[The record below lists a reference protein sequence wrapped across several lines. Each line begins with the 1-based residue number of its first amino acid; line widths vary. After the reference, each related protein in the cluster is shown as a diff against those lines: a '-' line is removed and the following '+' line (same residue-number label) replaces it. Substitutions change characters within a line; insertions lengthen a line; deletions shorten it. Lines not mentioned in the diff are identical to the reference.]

1 MSGRWVRVFA
11 ALLVL
16 GAAGFGGS
24 LFLSARPVSVTVAE
38 PEQDVAIRVFGLGT
52 VEARIVSRI
61 GFEVGGAVTELAA
74 DHGDTVAKGEQLAR
88 LYTKEQEAK
97 VARADAG
104 IVKAQAG
111 LKKAHTSADRARTV
125 LAQRQDVN
133 RRQKALVGRNIVS
146 EQTALE
152 AQSEEDIATAELAVA
167 LGEIE
172 VNQAQLADA
181 RAALAYERTLL
192 DYHILTAPFDAV
204 VIERHKEAGSVIKAG
219 DAIYTLI
226 APETVWV
233 LAHIDEGIAGSIEE
247 GQEAEVRL
255 RSLPQRPFKA
265 RVSRIGIESD
275 RGNEERRVWVKCEQC
290 PLRIHLGEQT
300 EVRITVAHLD
310 RALLVPEAAVSDFDG
325 RNGVVWIIE
334 DERLARIGLTFGHRT
349 EDARLEVVGGL
360 PAGAQIVAAITP
372 GLKEG
377 RLARIAKGAKR

>member
-1 MSGRWVRVFA
+1 MSGRWIRVFA

-38 PEQDVAIRVFGLGT
+38 SEQDVAIRVFGLGT
-52 VEARIVSRI
+52 VEARFVSRI
-61 GFEVGGAVTELAA
+61 GFEVGGALTELAA

-88 LYTKEQEAK
+88 LYAKEQEAK

-111 LKKAHTSADRARTV
+111 LKKAHTSVDRARTV

-146 EQTALE
+146 EQTAQE
-152 AQSEEDIATAELAVA
+152 AQSEEDIASAELAVA

-192 DYHILTAPFDAV
+192 DYHVLTAPFDAV

-219 DAIYTLI
+219 DAIYTLM

-255 RSLPQRPFKA
+255 RSLPQMTFKA

-290 PLRIHLGEQT
+290 PPRIHLGEQT
-300 EVRITVAHLD
+300 EVRITVARLD
-310 RALLVPEAAVSDFDG
+310 QALLVPEVAVSDFDG
-325 RNGVVWIIE
+325 RNGAVWIVK

-360 PAGAQIVAAITP
+360 PAEAQIVAAIVP

-377 RLARIAKGAKR
+377 RLARIARRAKR